1 MIKATDVHWF
11 PMRVTYGR
19 ELIVKE
25 FLDKENIE
33 NFLPMH
39 YAIVDTK
46 EGPQR
51 KAVPAVT
58 NLIFIRSTQEQLTRL
73 KMYDKRFAPLR
84 YMIRK
89 SDIDNEQEILTV
101 SDKSMDNF
109 LKVAQLPNDNVFYL
123 DINDHVLSNIGKRVL
138 ITAGPFV
145 GVEGI
150 VKRIKRNKHV
160 VIQLDDILAAAI
172 TENIASRRY
181 VRIEI
186 LTPAINQGYVMWAYP
201 DSPRH
206 PKQRYYLSEKGLR
219 LAEK

>member
-1 MIKATDVHWF
+1 MLKATDIHWF

-19 ELIVKE
+19 ELIIKG
-25 FLDKENIE
+25 FLDKENME
-33 NFLPMH
+33 NFLPLQ

-46 EGPQR
+46 DGPQC
-51 KAVPAVT
+51 KAVPAVS
-58 NLIFIRSTQEQLTRL
+58 NLIFIRSTQEQLTRM
-73 KMYDKRFAPLR
+73 KMYDKRFEPLR

-89 SDIDNEQEILTV
+89 SDIDNEQEIITV

-109 LKVAQLPNDNVFYL
+109 LKVAKLPDDKVFYL

-172 TENIASRRY
+172 TY
-181 VRIEI
+181 V
-186 LTPAINQGYVMWAYP
+186 PAE
-201 DSPRH
+201 
-206 PKQRYYLSEKGLR
+206 YLSYV
-219 LAEK
+219 

>member
-19 ELIVKE
+19 ELIIKE

-46 EGPQR
+46 DGPKRQ
-51 KAVPAVT
+51 AVPAVS
-58 NLIFIRSTQEQLTRL
+58 NLIFIRSTKVQLTSL
-73 KMYDKRFAPLR
+73 KMYDKRFEPLR

-89 SDIDNEQEILTV
+89 LDIDNEQEIITV

-109 LKVAQLPNDNVFYL
+109 LKVAQLPSDDVFYL

-150 VKRIKRNKHV
+150 VKRIRRNKHV

-172 TENIASRRY
+172 TY
-181 VRIEI
+181 V
-186 LTPAINQGYVMWAYP
+186 PAECLSYV
-201 DSPRH
+201 
-206 PKQRYYLSEKGLR
+206 
-219 LAEK
+219 

>member
-1 MIKATDVHWF
+1 MLKATDIHWF

-33 NFLPMH
+33 NFLPMQ

-51 KAVPAVT
+51 MAVPAVS
-58 NLIFIRSTQEQLTRL
+58 NLIFIRSTQEQLTRM
-73 KMYDKRFAPLR
+73 KMYDKRFEPLR

-89 SDIDNEQEILTV
+89 SDIDNEQEIITV

-109 LKVAQLPNDNVFYL
+109 LKVAKLPDDKVFYL

-150 VKRIKRNKHV
+150 VKRIRRNKHV

-172 TENIASRRY
+172 TY
-181 VRIEI
+181 VPSE
-186 LTPAINQGYVMWAYP
+186 
-201 DSPRH
+201 
-206 PKQRYYLSEKGLR
+206 YLSYV
-219 LAEK
+219 

>member
-39 YAIVDTK
+39 YAIVDIK
-46 EGPQR
+46 EGPLR
-51 KAVPAVT
+51 KAVPAVS
-58 NLIFIRSTQEQLTRL
+58 NLIFIRSTQEQLTSL
-73 KMYDKRFAPLR
+73 KMYDKRFEPLR

-109 LKVAQLPNDNVFYL
+109 LKVAQLPNENVFYL

-172 TENIASRRY
+172 TY
-181 VRIEI
+181 V
-186 LTPAINQGYVMWAYP
+186 PAAYITYV
-201 DSPRH
+201 
-206 PKQRYYLSEKGLR
+206 
-219 LAEK
+219 

>member
-19 ELIVKE
+19 ELIIKE
-25 FLDKENIE
+25 FLDKDNIE

-51 KAVPAVT
+51 KAVPAVS

-73 KMYDKRFAPLR
+73 KMYDKRFEPLR

-101 SDKSMDNF
+101 SDKSMNNF
-109 LKVAQLPNDNVFYL
+109 LKVAQLPNENIFYL
-123 DINDHVLSNIGKRVL
+123 DINEYVLSNTGKRVA
-138 ITAGPFV
+138 ITAGPFA
-145 GVEGI
+145 GVEGVI
-150 VKRIKRNKHV
+150 KRIMRNKHV
-160 VIQLDDILAAAI
+160 VVQLEDILAAAI
-172 TENIASRRY
+172 TY
-181 VRIEI
+181 VPIEHLI
-186 LTPAINQGYVMWAYP
+186 YV
-201 DSPRH
+201 
-206 PKQRYYLSEKGLR
+206 
-219 LAEK
+219 

>member
-19 ELIVKE
+19 ELIIKE

-46 EGPQR
+46 DGPKRQ
-51 KAVPAVT
+51 AVPAVS
-58 NLIFIRSTQEQLTRL
+58 NLIFIRSTKVQLTRL
-73 KMYDKRFAPLR
+73 KMYDKRFEPLR

-89 SDIDNEQEILTV
+89 LDIDNEQEIITV

-109 LKVAQLPNDNVFYL
+109 LKVAQLPSDDVFYL

-150 VKRIKRNKHV
+150 VKRIRRNKHV

-172 TENIASRRY
+172 TY
-181 VRIEI
+181 V
-186 LTPAINQGYVMWAYP
+186 PAEFLSYV
-201 DSPRH
+201 
-206 PKQRYYLSEKGLR
+206 
-219 LAEK
+219 

>member
-19 ELIVKE
+19 EVVIKDY
-25 FLDKENIE
+25 LDKENIE
-33 NFLPMH
+33 NFLPLQ
-39 YAIVDTK
+39 YAKVDTK
-46 EGPQR
+46 DGPQR
-51 KAVPAVT
+51 KAVPAVS

-73 KMYDKRFAPLR
+73 KMYDKRFEPLR

-89 SDIDNEQEILTV
+89 SDIDNEQEIITV

-109 LKVAQLPNDNVFYL
+109 LKVAKLPDDKVFYL
-123 DINDHVLSNIGKRVL
+123 DTNDHVLSNIGKRVL

-150 VKRIKRNKHV
+150 VKRIRRNKHV

-172 TENIASRRY
+172 TY
-181 VRIEI
+181 VPAAY
-186 LTPAINQGYVMWAYP
+186 LTYV
-201 DSPRH
+201 
-206 PKQRYYLSEKGLR
+206 
-219 LAEK
+219 

>member
-46 EGPQR
+46 EGSLR
-51 KAVPAVT
+51 KAVPAVS

-73 KMYDKRFAPLR
+73 KMYDKRFEPLR

-109 LKVAQLPNDNVFYL
+109 LKVAQLPNENVFYL

-172 TENIASRRY
+172 TY
-181 VRIEI
+181 V
-186 LTPAINQGYVMWAYP
+186 PAAYITYV
-201 DSPRH
+201 
-206 PKQRYYLSEKGLR
+206 
-219 LAEK
+219 

>member
-46 EGPQR
+46 EGPLR
-51 KAVPAVT
+51 KAVPAVS

-73 KMYDKRFAPLR
+73 KMYDKRFEPLR
-84 YMIRK
+84 YMIKK

-109 LKVAQLPNDNVFYL
+109 LKAAQLPNENVFYL

-172 TENIASRRY
+172 TY
-181 VRIEI
+181 V
-186 LTPAINQGYVMWAYP
+186 PAAYITYV
-201 DSPRH
+201 
-206 PKQRYYLSEKGLR
+206 
-219 LAEK
+219 